1 MEVETVPMTFFRR
14 AGSRAIALASVAAL
28 LASCGLTP
36 STSRSRSS
44 VGPTLDDEPIVRGR
58 QINLTGPS
66 SVMFGDCPNFSQVS
80 NGRFL
85 AVVSR
90 EFGRLSR
97 PGALIGWDYPQQ
109 ADNRLRFATVG
120 VGGPNGFA
128 WLDDMV
134 FVDQRLVPESGR
146 VVSRFRSADSRLE
159 VTVEDVA
166 VRDLDVLARQVRV
179 RNIGTSTVP
188 RVTTT
193 LVHHF
198 ALVRSGVG
206 DRLAWDEASNTFLQ
220 TRADSP
226 LAVASAASRK
236 PEGLQAGEASDRLGI
251 DMDPVED
258 ARDGVLRGNRQA
270 GSATSLGVGGALQN
284 AVGPIH
290 PGETRETTYY
300 LGMGMTGGAARAAV
314 VAARARG
321 WSDLVSADEAYWRQ
335 QLARATMP
343 VAPERELAV
352 YRRALIVL
360 KQLQS
365 ESGAML
371 ASSSQISPAY
381 KYVWIQDSTIDGFA
395 FLANGM
401 TPEARGILDFFARVQ
416 KADGDWW
423 VTYHADGRPNEL
435 WEHGTEAMGGHLL
448 TLLGAY
454 GDRTGDIGYLQNRW
468 PMVRK
473 ACTWALDRITERG
486 LMSENRDLWETF
498 TDQSWSYTNLSWISG
513 FREASRIAMLTD
525 HASEAIRYAQA
536 AGVLENALR
545 VRAVV
550 RGYLGKGVRLGPMT
564 ADPAIDAC
572 ILGSVWPFRVL
583 APAESITRA
592 TLEQIEARLVQP
604 GGGVRRWETDNWYG
618 GQGWPELTD
627 WLALVTWMAGDRPR
641 AEQLHA
647 ANTDRA
653 HTTGALQ
660 LGEVFDER
668 TGRFTS
674 AFPLG
679 WPEAQYILT
688 SRALHGPVPEDLLR
702 SRR

>member
-1 MEVETVPMTFFRR
+1 MASLRH
-14 AGSRAIALASVAAL
+14 ANSRIAALASVVSL
-28 LASCGLTP
+28 LASCGQPQVTAP
-36 STSRSRSS
+36 ARSISED
-44 VGPTLDDEPIVRGR
+44 GLILRG
-58 QINLTGPS
+58 QQLNLTGPS
-66 SVMFGDCPNFSQVS
+66 TVLFGDCPNFSQVS
-80 NGRFL
+80 SGRFL

-97 PGALIGWDYPQQ
+97 TGALIGWDYPQMS
-109 ADNRLRFATVG
+109 DNRLRFSTVG
-120 VGGPNGFA
+120 VGSPTGFG
-128 WLDDMV
+128 WLDELV
-134 FVDQRLVPESGR
+134 FLGQHIVPDTGR
-146 VVSRFRSADSRLE
+146 IVSRFRSADSRLE

-166 VRDLDVLARQVRV
+166 VRDLDVLARNVRV
-179 RNIGTSTVP
+179 RNIGTSTVS

-198 ALVRSGVG
+198 ALVKSGIG
-206 DRLAWDEASNTFLQ
+206 DRLVWDEASGTFLQ
-220 TRADSP
+220 SRADSS
-226 LAVASAASRK
+226 LAVASAASRR
-236 PEGLQAGEASDRLGI
+236 PEGIQAGEASDRIGV
-251 DMDPVED
+251 DQDPVED

-270 GSATSLGVGGALQN
+270 GSANSLGVGGALQH
-284 AVGPIH
+284 ALGPVA
-290 PGETRETTYY
+290 PGETRETTYF
-300 LGMGMTGGAARAAV
+300 LTVGASGAAARSAV
-314 VAARARG
+314 QAARERG
-321 WSDLVSADEAYWRQ
+321 WTAIAAADEAFWRQ
-335 QLARATMP
+335 HLARATMP
-343 VAPERELAV
+343 IASEREQAV

-371 ASSSQISPAY
+371 ASSAQVSPAY

-395 FLANGM
+395 LLANGM
-401 TPEARGILDFFARVQ
+401 VAEARGILDFFARVQ

-423 VTYHADGRPNEL
+423 VTYHADGRPCEL

-454 GDRTGDIGYLQNRW
+454 VDRTGDVGYGQNRW

-473 ACTWALDRITERG
+473 ACDWALERITERG
-486 LMSENRDLWETF
+486 LLAENRDLWETF

-513 FREASRIAMLTD
+513 FREAARLAMQTG
-525 HASEAIRYAQA
+525 HASEAIRYGQA

-550 RGYLGKGVRLGPMT
+550 RGYLGKGVRLGSMV
-564 ADPAIDAC
+564 ADPAIDAS

-583 APAESITRA
+583 VPSEPLTRA
-592 TLEQIEARLVQP
+592 TLDQIEARLVQP

-627 WLALVTWMAGDRPR
+627 WLALATWMAGDRAR
-641 AEQLHA
+641 ADKLHT

-653 HTTGALQ
+653 LTTGALQ

-679 WPEAQYILT
+679 WPEAQYLLT

-702 SRR
+702 TRR